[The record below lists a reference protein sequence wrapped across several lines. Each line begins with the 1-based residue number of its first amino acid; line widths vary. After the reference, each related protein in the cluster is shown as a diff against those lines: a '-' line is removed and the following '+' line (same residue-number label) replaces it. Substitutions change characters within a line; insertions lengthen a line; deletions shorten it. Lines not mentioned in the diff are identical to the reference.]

1 MVAVSKQIAIGN
13 RILASLPYEDLER
26 LLAHLTPVRLERGE
40 VVYITGDRIRD
51 CYFLNSGLL
60 SLLSSTETGST
71 VEVAMVGNEGI
82 VGLPVILKNR
92 IFPYEVTVQ
101 MDTEAL
107 RIRAEDLQAEFD
119 RGGALQDLMLRYVN
133 VLITEISQSSL
144 CHRFH
149 TLEESLSRWLLMAQG
164 RLNTNRLNLTQE
176 IISHA
181 LGVPRTGVTMAAGSL
196 QRDGLIQYS
205 RGKIVIVD
213 RARLEAKS
221 CECFRIVHDEV
232 SHFLRD

>member
-1 MVAVSKQIAIGN
+1 MLAVSKHVAIGN
-13 RILASLPYEDLER
+13 RILGSLPYEDLER
-26 LLAHLTPVRLERGE
+26 LLPHLTPVRLERGE
-40 VVYITGDRIRD
+40 VVYINGDRIRD

-60 SLLSSTETGST
+60 SLLSSTEMGST

-101 MDTEAL
+101 IETEAL

-119 RGGALQDLMLRYVN
+119 RGRALQDLMLRYLN
-133 VLITEISQSSL
+133 VLIAEISQSSL

-149 TLEESLSRWLLMAQG
+149 TLEAALSRWLLMAQD
-164 RLNTNRLNLTQE
+164 RLNTNSLNLTQE
-176 IISHA
+176 IISNS

-196 QRDGLIQYS
+196 QRAGVISYR
-205 RGKIVIVD
+205 RGKIVILD
-213 RARLEAKS
+213 RAQLEMKS
-221 CECFRIVHDEV
+221 CECFRIIHDELN
-232 SHFLRD
+232 HFLRD

>member
-1 MVAVSKQIAIGN
+1 MFAVSKQVAIEN
-13 RILASLPYEDLER
+13 RILASLPHKDLEQ
-26 LLAHLTPVRLERGE
+26 LLPHLTPVPLERGE

-101 MDTEAL
+101 IETEAL

-119 RGGALQDLMLRYVN
+119 KGGALQDLMLRYLN
-133 VLITEISQSSL
+133 VLIAEISQSSL

-149 TLEESLSRWLLMAQG
+149 TLEEALSRWLLMAQD
-164 RLNTNRLNLTQE
+164 RLNTNSLNLTQE

-196 QRDGLIQYS
+196 QRAGLIRYS
-205 RGKIVIVD
+205 RGKIVILD
-213 RARLEAKS
+213 RARLEANA
-221 CECFRIVHDEV
+221 CECFRIIHDEL